1 MSDKVE
7 AGNGFF
13 QKFFELEKR
22 GTNVRTEILAGTT
35 TFITLAYI
43 IFVNPQ
49 ILSEA
54 GIPKEA
60 AIAATI
66 WSSVIATILMAFLAN
81 YPIAVA
87 PGMGLNAFFTYTV
100 VMQFGLHWTVALGAV
115 FFSGVVF
122 LILTVTKIR
131 SWIIDAVPP
140 SLRSAIPVGIGL
152 FIAFIGLR
160 NAGIVVKSDAT
171 LVAFG
176 HLLAPETLLAVF
188 GLILAAVLIS
198 RNVKGA
204 LIISILTTT
213 VVAMIFGVAQPPKG
227 ISDIISFHIPSL
239 APTFGKLDIVG
250 AFHYGLLNIIFTFTV
265 VELFDNMGTLMGLLK
280 KAGLMGETGQ
290 PPALGRAFIS
300 DSIGTMISPVLGT
313 CTVTS
318 YIESAAGIAEGGRT
332 GLTALTT
339 AGWFLLAL
347 FIAPLVGLVPAFATA
362 PALIIVGA
370 LMLAEIVHIK
380 FDDFTEAFPAFIT
393 IVGMPLTY
401 SIATGLGLGFISYTL
416 VKLFAGRYKEIH
428 WMMYII
434 AIAFAINFILR

>member
-1 MSDKVE
+1 MKNNHPKT
-7 AGNGFF
+7 NGLIERIFRL
-13 QKFFELEKR
+13 QERSTDVK
-22 GTNVRTEILAGTT
+22 TEILAGAT

-66 WSSVIATILMAFLAN
+66 WSSAIATTLMALLAN

-100 VMQFGLHWTVALGAV
+100 VKQFGLHWTVALGAV

-122 LILTVTKIR
+122 LILTVTRIR
-131 SWIIDAVPP
+131 SWIIEAVPS
-140 SLRSAIPVGIGL
+140 SLRAAIPVGIGL
-152 FIAFIGLR
+152 FIAFIGLI

-176 HLLAPETLLAVF
+176 HILKPETLLSIF

-198 RNVKGA
+198 RGVRGA

-213 VVAMIFGVAQPPKG
+213 VVAMIFGVSPLPKSL
-227 ISDIISFHIPSL
+227 SDVISFSIPSL
-239 APTFGKLDIVG
+239 APTFGKLDIIG
-250 AFHYGLLNIIFTFTV
+250 AFHYGLLNIIFTFTI

-280 KAGLMGETGQ
+280 KAGLLEEKGE

-300 DSIGTMISPVLGT
+300 DSIGTMISPILGT

-318 YIESAAGIAEGGRT
+318 YIESAAGIAEGGKT
-332 GLTALTT
+332 GLTGITVAVF
-339 AGWFLLAL
+339 FLLAL

-362 PALIIVGA
+362 PALVIVGA
-370 LMLAEIVHIK
+370 LMMTEIVHIN

-416 VKLFAGRYKEIH
+416 VKLLSGRYKEIH
-428 WMMYII
+428 WMMYVI
-434 AIAFAINFILR
+434 AFAFAINFILR

>member
-1 MSDKVE
+1 MNDSTSTNK
-7 AGNGFF
+7 GFLE
-13 QKFFELEKR
+13 KFFKLNERK
-22 GTNVRTEILAGTT
+22 TNLKTEILAGLT

-66 WSSVIATILMAFLAN
+66 WSSVVATILMAFLAN
-81 YPIAVA
+81 YPIVVA

-115 FFSGVVF
+115 FFSGIVF

-131 SWIIDAVPP
+131 AWMIDAVPP
-140 SLRSAIPVGIGL
+140 SLRAAITVGIGL
-152 FIAFIGLR
+152 FIAFIGLQ
-160 NAGIVVKSDAT
+160 NAGIVVKSDST
-171 LVAFG
+171 LVQFG
-176 HLLAPETLLAVF
+176 HILLPETLMALF
-188 GLILAAVLIS
+188 GLLLAAILMS
-198 RNVKGA
+198 RNIKGA

-213 VVAMIFGVAQPPKG
+213 VVAMIFKIAPTPKG
-227 ISDIISFHIPSL
+227 IGDIISFHIPSL
-239 APTFGKLDIVG
+239 APTFGKLNIVS
-250 AFHYGLLNIIFTFTV
+250 AFHYGLLNIIFTFTI

-280 KAGLMGETGQ
+280 KAGLMGDTGQ
-290 PPALGRAFIS
+290 PKDLGKAFVA

-318 YIESAAGIAEGGRT
+318 YIESATGIAEGGKTGLT
-332 GLTALTT
+332 GLTAAVL
-339 AGWFLLAL
+339 FVLAL
-347 FIAPLVGLVPAFATA
+347 FLAPLVGLVPAFATA

-370 LMLAEIVHIK
+370 LMLMEIQHVN
-380 FDDFTEAFPAFIT
+380 FNDLTDAFPVFLT
-393 IVGMPLTY
+393 VVGMPLTY
-401 SIATGLGLGFISYTL
+401 SIATGMGLGFISYTI
-416 VKLFAGRYKEIH
+416 VKLFTGKYKEIH

-434 AIAFAINFILR
+434 AAAFAINFILR